1 MPYVAIM
8 LLLCCGAVIAYCSVG
23 FPVKVVL
30 ACGILPTAV
39 LCLVGVVFHLPLGV
53 FSTVTIGTVSILAA
67 MCMQREPREYGLILV
82 AAVLSVEIFLPLHQ
96 FFLLCSR
103 VDPVF
108 AVVFEAA
115 VIAVG
120 LYMALTGQFRLIA
133 PGKWLDLIRSTPPKG
148 LWKKHFSLYL
158 ELLAQISVLA
168 GLSFLADG
176 IVREL
181 VIICGAL
188 LFLRMTAAEMQ
199 AALLE
204 TEVSSLQDIQVS
216 SQRFFHA
223 IRAQRHDFMIHVH
236 TIHGLLSNH
245 QIDSCREYVEKL
257 VSESQEVN
265 DIIPVEKP
273 AVGALL
279 NDYLVTA
286 QQNGIRLVYTIKYDL
301 GDIVCSEFELNRILG
316 NMLQNAI
323 DEVSG
328 YQEGDRWI
336 KLLILKRMGRSVIKV
351 TNCFRRD
358 PEELSHAMDM
368 NKTTKSNHEGIGLKN
383 IERIVK
389 KYGGI
394 FFIELETEEIN
405 VIAQIP
411 NRTSSTEV
419 AHADP
424 GN

>member
-8 LLLCCGAVIAYCSVG
+8 FLLCCGAVIAYCSVG
-23 FPVKVVL
+23 FSIKVVL
-30 ACGILPTAV
+30 ACSILPTAV
-39 LCLVGVVFHLPLGV
+39 LCLVGVLFHLPWGAFEAAV
-53 FSTVTIGTVSILAA
+53 IGTVSILAS
-67 MCMQREPREYGLILV
+67 MCMQRDSLEYGLILV
-82 AAVLSVEIFLPLHQ
+82 AAALSVEIFLALHQ
-96 FFLLCSR
+96 FFLLCIR

-115 VIAVG
+115 VVAAG
-120 LYMALTGQFRLIA
+120 LYMALAGQFRLID
-133 PGKWLDLIRSTPPKG
+133 PGKWLDLIRFTSPKG
-148 LWKKHFSLYL
+148 LWKKQFSIYL
-158 ELLAQISVLA
+158 ALLAQISILS
-168 GLSFLADG
+168 GLSFLTEG
-176 IVREL
+176 VVREL

-188 LFLRMTAAEMQ
+188 LFLRMTAAEINT
-199 AALLE
+199 ALLQI
-204 TEVSSLQDIQVS
+204 EVSTLQDIQVS

-265 DIIPVEKP
+265 DIIPVENP

-286 QQNGIRLVYTIKYDL
+286 QQHGIRLVYTIKYDL
-301 GDIVCSEFELNRILG
+301 GDIICSEFELNRILG

-358 PEELSHAMDM
+358 PAELSHAMDM

-389 KYGGI
+389 KYGGV

-411 NRTSSTEV
+411 NRTSSMEV
-419 AHADP
+419 AHADH